1 MLWTVAL
8 SSCVKGQFDDVP
20 GAEGGEALL
29 QIGLSVDEGVQIVQ
43 TKADEDSIFPE
54 VDSLYVELYKFGKKI
69 KPDGKEYGKDG
80 WNRMYFGKYEDAKD
94 TVFRVNAG
102 EWRLLAFHGDSTACG
117 FDKPYV
123 KADTTFNLE
132 GGKEG
137 VAYIKAKA
145 KVSNVRIS
153 VEFDESVPS

>member
-69 KPDGKEYGKDG
+69 KPDGKEYG
-80 WNRMYFGKYEDAKD
+80 
-94 TVFRVNAG
+94 
-102 EWRLLAFHGDSTACG
+102 
-117 FDKPYV
+117 
-123 KADTTFNLE
+123 
-132 GGKEG
+132 
-137 VAYIKAKA
+137 
-145 KVSNVRIS
+145 
-153 VEFDESVPS
+153 